1 MNKVLYNVTISI
13 DASIES
19 DWLDWMKNVHIP
31 DVMKTGFFTENR
43 ICRVHDYE
51 EGGLTYAIQYV
62 AKSMEDLEIYR
73 RDFSPGLQQE
83 HAERYAGKFAA
94 FRTVLEIVHEF
105 RL

>member
-13 DASIES
+13 DAYIES
-19 DWLDWMKNVHIP
+19 DWLEWMKKVHIP

-62 AKSMEDLEIYR
+62 AKSMEDLETYR

-83 HAERYAGKFAA
+83 HTARYGGKFAA